1 MKTKLRR
8 ISESKKLT
16 WADFSTPETD
26 AMEKKY
32 LPRTGEGENMATQT
46 VTAVCKLIYK
56 WFNDGDVFDN
66 TYALEGWAN
75 DLSSYANWLDGHVPE
90 AADVLARIENVTGE
104 DDYTRLLYDLMNA
117 TLNQGLLSTLET
129 IPATDSVYDCDGP
142 YEFKEPVTCPEC
154 GSECDEYDLD
164 HYGMC
169 SDCYNGQNEDEEFYE
184 SRKAR
189 SKKSLKESE
198 EDGWPQD
205 VLDTLG
211 TKPLDD
217 FESLLYELRNC
228 TRGSMTG
235 CETFTDLADYIR
247 GIANTLLTR
256 ADEIECLE

>member
-1 MKTKLRR
+1 MKTKRRR
-8 ISESKKLT
+8 ISESKRLT

-75 DLSSYANWLDGHVPE
+75 DLSSYANWLDSHVPE

-104 DDYTRLLYDLMNA
+104 SDYTRLLYDLMNT

-154 GSECDEYDLD
+154 GAECDEYDLD

-169 SDCYNGQNEDEEFYE
+169 SDCYNEQQYEEEDDEEDFYE
-184 SRKAR
+184 SRKSNR
-189 SKKSLKESE
+189 RVIKESDYDPDYPDPDEYETE
-198 EDGWPQD
+198 E
-205 VLDTLG
+205 
-211 TKPLDD
+211 
-217 FESLLYELRNC
+217 ERNW
-228 TRGSMTG
+228 R
-235 CETFTDLADYIR
+235 R
-247 GIANTLLTR
+247 GIADEQIRLLKKNQALARRDLTESVKR
-256 ADEIECLE
+256 RRLYRR